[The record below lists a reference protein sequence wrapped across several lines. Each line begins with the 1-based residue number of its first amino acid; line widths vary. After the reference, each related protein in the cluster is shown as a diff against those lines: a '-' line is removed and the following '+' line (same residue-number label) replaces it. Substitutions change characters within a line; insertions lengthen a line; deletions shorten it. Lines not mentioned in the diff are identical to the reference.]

1 MAVIGVDIGD
11 YNTYISV
18 AKAGGV
24 ETIANE
30 YSQRNTPSIV
40 ALGDKQ
46 RFMGVSAENQRNI
59 NVKNTVSFFKNF
71 LGRSFKDPY
80 VQKHLGNVG
89 AEVVELTDGKIGFN
103 LGGKTFLPEQI
114 LGMMLTKVKEI
125 VKTEQNEDIETC
137 VISVPLNFTQ
147 TQRAAVLDSASLAGI
162 SSVQIINDTSAL
174 ALAYG
179 KTKSDL
185 PEDPGSAKLVVFVDV
200 GCGGL
205 QSCLA
210 AVSKDGASLLASSTS
225 NNTGGKLLDS
235 ALLDFTVAEIEA
247 KYGCEVRNNRK
258 AVNKLR
264 LAVEKI
270 KKQMSA
276 NSTKLPL
283 QIENLCEDLDVNL
296 SIDRVKFEELIQSDL
311 AEVRRTLSILLDST
325 TVKKDQ
331 IDSVELVGGSSRIPA
346 VRQIVQDLF
355 GLQPS
360 YSLNADEGVSKGCG
374 LQAAANSNKFRTRT
388 FDIEEVVT
396 DAIEAVYTH
405 RGVQEKIT
413 ILDEGEA
420 AKGER
425 TVGIKA
431 DLPLHLALQY
441 GEHVNINNRFI
452 ALYHLAV
459 EGEEMRNAEVELV
472 FTLSQQGLV
481 SLNRAGLLTEDESKR
496 RKTCEPLQPPPTEGA
511 GKEVESD
518 VVTGTRRELKF
529 SVTSLGGLPS
539 QLLSHLTQQEST
551 MIEADL
557 RELARQEAKNCLE
570 ENLYKLRS
578 EVTESSSGLESEEAV
593 RNIRA
598 YFEQIEA
605 WLYEEGED
613 AAEENYRETN
623 KLLEEKVNIFQAW
636 RSKMAEMMA
645 REEVRRSQRR
655 PSPGP
660 RSSRQIP
667 VVYEGETP
675 YNRQTS
681 ARPQSAPFDSLNRQ
695 RRQRGVMEDP
705 FFTRSSFYND
715 PLFGW

>member
-80 VQKHLGNVG
+80 VQKQLGNVG

-185 PEDPGSAKLVVFVDV
+185 PEAASSARLVVFVDV

-210 AVSKDGASLLASSTS
+210 AVSKHGASLLASSTS
-225 NNTGGKLLDS
+225 TNTGGKFLDS

-247 KYGCEVRNNRK
+247 KYGCEVRNNKK

-276 NSTKLPL
+276 NSNKLPL

-296 SIDRVKFEELIQSDL
+296 SLDRAKFEELIQSDL

-374 LQAAANSNKFRTRT
+374 LQAAANSSKFRTRT

-396 DAIEAVYTH
+396 DTIEAVYTH
-405 RGVQEKIT
+405 GGVQEKIT

-425 TVGIKA
+425 TIGIKA
-431 DLPLHLALQY
+431 DLPLHLAVQY

-452 ALYHLAV
+452 ALYQLAG
-459 EGEEMRNAEVELV
+459 EGEEMKNAEVELV

-481 SLNRAGLLTEDESKR
+481 TLNRASLLTGDESKR
-496 RKTCEPLQPPPTEGA
+496 RKTCEPPPTQSQD
-511 GKEVESD
+511 KEVESE
-518 VVTGTRRELKF
+518 VVAGTRRELEF

-539 QLLSHLTQQEST
+539 QLLSHLTQQESA

-557 RELARQEAKNCLE
+557 REVARQEAKNCLE

-613 AAEENYRETN
+613 AGEENYRETN
-623 KLLEEKVNIFQAW
+623 KLLQEKVNIFQLW

-645 REEVRRSQRR
+645 REGAMRSQRR

-660 RSSRQIP
+660 RPSRQIP
-667 VVYEGETP
+667 VVYEGEAP
-675 YNRQTS
+675 YTRQTT
-681 ARPQSAPFDSLNRQ
+681 ARPQSAPFDNLNRQ
-695 RRQRGVMEDP
+695 RRQRHVMEDP
-705 FFTRSSFYND
+705 FFNRSSFYND

>member
-11 YNTYISV
+11 YNTFISL
-18 AKAGGV
+18 ARQGGV

-40 ALGDKQ
+40 ALGDRQ

-59 NVKNTVSFFKNF
+59 NIKNTVSFFKNF
-71 LGRSFKDPY
+71 LGRTFKDPY
-80 VQKHLGNVG
+80 VQQQLGNIG
-89 AEVVELTDGKIGFN
+89 ADVVELTDGKIGFSV
-103 LGGKTFLPEQI
+103 GEKTFLPEQI

-125 VKTEQNEDIETC
+125 VKTEQKEDIQTC
-137 VISVPLNFTQ
+137 VISVPLHFTQ
-147 TQRAAVLDSASLAGI
+147 TQRAAVLDSASLAGLT
-162 SSVQIINDTSAL
+162 SVEIMNDTSAL

-185 PEDPGSAKLVVFVDV
+185 PEDPSSPRLVVFVDV

-210 AVSKDGASLLASSTS
+210 AVSKHGASLLASSTS
-225 NNTGGKLLDS
+225 TKTGGKHLDS
-235 ALLDFTVAEIEA
+235 ALLDFAITEIEA

-276 NSTKLPL
+276 NSNKLPL

-296 SIDRVKFEELIQSDL
+296 SLDRAKFEELIQSDL
-311 AEVRRTLSILLDST
+311 AEVKRTLSILLDST

-331 IDSVELVGGSSRIPA
+331 IESVELVGGSSRIPA

-374 LQAAANSNKFRTRT
+374 LQAAANSNKFRTKT

-405 RGVQEKIT
+405 AGVQEKIT
-413 ILDEGEA
+413 VLDEGEA
-420 AKGER
+420 ARGER
-425 TVGIKA
+425 VLGIKA
-431 DLPLHLALQY
+431 DLPLHLAVQY
-441 GEHVNINNRFI
+441 GEDVNINNRFI
-452 ALYHLAV
+452 SLYQLAG
-459 EGEEMRNAEVELV
+459 EGEEIRNAEVELV
-472 FTLSQQGLV
+472 FTLSQQGLI
-481 SLNRAGLLTEDESKR
+481 SLDRASLLTADESKR
-496 RKTCEPLQPPPTEGA
+496 RKTSQPPPTESEE
-511 GKEVESD
+511 KEVER
-518 VVTGTRRELKF
+518 TRRELGLT
-529 SVTSLGGLPS
+529 VTSLGGLPS
-539 QLLSHLTQQEST
+539 HLLSHLTQQERR

-557 RELARQEAKNCLE
+557 REVSRQEAKNALE
-570 ENLYKLRS
+570 ENLYRLRS
-578 EVTESSSGLESEEAV
+578 EVSENCSGLESEEAV
-593 RNIRA
+593 RNIRT
-598 YFEQIEA
+598 YFDQIEA

-705 FFTRSSFYND
+705 FFNRSSFYND

>member
-1 MAVIGVDIGD
+1 MAVVGVDIGD

-18 AKAGGV
+18 ARAGGV

-80 VQKHLGNVG
+80 VQQQLGNVG
-89 AEVVELTDGKIGFN
+89 AEVVELTDGKIGFS
-103 LGGKTFLPEQI
+103 LGEKTFVPEQI

-125 VKTEQNEDIETC
+125 VKTEQKEDIETC

-162 SSVQIINDTSAL
+162 PSVQIINDTTAL
-174 ALAYG
+174 TLAYG

-185 PEDPGSAKLVVFVDV
+185 PEDASSARLVVFVDF

-210 AVSKDGASLLASSTS
+210 AVSKHGASLLASSTS
-225 NNTGGKLLDS
+225 ANTGGKFLDS
-235 ALLDFTVAEIEA
+235 ALLDFTITEIEA

-276 NSTKLPL
+276 NSNKLPL

-296 SIDRVKFEELIQSDL
+296 SLDRAKFEELIQSEL
-311 AEVRRTLSILLDST
+311 EEVRRTLSSLLDST

-331 IDSVELVGGSSRIPA
+331 IHSVELVGGSSRIPA

-374 LQAAANSNKFRTRT
+374 LQAAANSNKFRTRS
-388 FDIEEVVT
+388 FEVEGVVT
-396 DAIEAVYTH
+396 DTIEAVYTH
-405 RGVQEKIT
+405 DGAQEKLT
-413 ILDEGEA
+413 ILEEGET

-425 TVGIKA
+425 TLVIKS
-431 DLPLHLALQY
+431 DLPLHLAVQY
-441 GEHVNINNRFI
+441 GENVNINNRFI
-452 ALYHLAV
+452 SLYQLGV
-459 EGEEMRNAEVELV
+459 EGEELKNAELELV
-472 FTLSQQGLV
+472 FTLSQQGLIT
-481 SLNRAGLLTEDESKR
+481 LARACLLTADESKR
-496 RKTCEPLQPPPTEGA
+496 RKTSEPPPTQIA
-511 GKEVESD
+511 DKEVE
-518 VVTGTRRELKF
+518 TRRKELKF
-529 SVTSLGGLPS
+529 SVTSLGGLPT
-539 QLLSHLTQQEST
+539 QLLSHLTQQERT
-551 MIEADL
+551 MIQADL
-557 RELARQEAKNCLE
+557 NEVARQEARNGLE

-578 EVTESSSGLESEEAV
+578 EVSETSSGLESEEAV
-593 RNIRA
+593 QNIRA
-598 YFEQIEA
+598 YLDQIEA

-613 AAEENYRETN
+613 AGEEDYRETN
-623 KLLEEKVNIFQAW
+623 KLLQEKFNIFQLW

-645 REEVRRSQRR
+645 REEARRNQRR

-660 RSSRQIP
+660 RPSRQIP
-667 VVYEGETP
+667 VVYEGESP
-675 YNRQTS
+675 YTRQTS
-681 ARPQSAPFDSLNRQ
+681 ARPQSAPFDTLNRQ
-695 RRQRGVMEDP
+695 RRQRHVMEDP
-705 FFTRSSFYND
+705 FFNRSSFYND

>member
-80 VQKHLGNVG
+80 VQKQLGNVG

-162 SSVQIINDTSAL
+162 SSVQIINDTTAL

-185 PEDPGSAKLVVFVDV
+185 PEAASSARLVVFVDV

-210 AVSKDGASLLASSTS
+210 AVSKHGASLLASSTS
-225 NNTGGKLLDS
+225 TNTGGKFLDS

-276 NSTKLPL
+276 NSNKLPL

-296 SIDRVKFEELIQSDL
+296 SLDRAKFEELIQSDL
-311 AEVRRTLSILLDST
+311 AEVRRTLSTLLDST

-346 VRQIVQDLF
+346 LRQIVQDLF
-355 GLQPS
+355 CLQPS

-374 LQAAANSNKFRTRT
+374 LQAAANSSKFRTRT

-405 RGVQEKIT
+405 GGVQEKLT
-413 ILDEGEA
+413 ILDEGET

-452 ALYHLAV
+452 ALYQLAV

-481 SLNRAGLLTEDESKR
+481 TLDRASLLTGDETKR
-496 RKTCEPLQPPPTEGA
+496 RKTCEPPPTQGQD
-511 GKEVESD
+511 KEVESE
-518 VVTGTRRELKF
+518 VVTGTRRDLEF

-539 QLLSHLTQQEST
+539 QVLSHLTKQESN

-557 RELARQEAKNCLE
+557 REVARQEAKNCLE

-593 RNIRA
+593 RNILA

-613 AAEENYRETN
+613 AGEQNYRETN
-623 KLLEEKVNIFQAW
+623 KLLEEKVNIFQLW

-645 REEVRRSQRR
+645 REGARRSQRR

-660 RSSRQIP
+660 RASRQIP
-667 VVYEGETP
+667 VVYEGEAP
-675 YNRQTS
+675 YTRQTS
-681 ARPQSAPFDSLNRQ
+681 ARPQSAPFDNMDRQ
-695 RRQRGVMEDP
+695 RRQRHRVMEDP
-705 FFTRSSFYND
+705 FFNRSTFYND

>member
-1 MAVIGVDIGD
+1 MAVVGVDIGD
-11 YNTYISV
+11 YNTFISV
-18 AKAGGV
+18 ARQGGV

-80 VQKHLGNVG
+80 VQKQLGNVG
-89 AEVVELTDGKIGFN
+89 AEVVELTDGKIGFI
-103 LGGKTFLPEQI
+103 LGEKTFVPEQI

-125 VKTEQNEDIETC
+125 VKTEQKEDIQTC

-147 TQRAAVLDSASLAGI
+147 TQRAAVLDSASLAGLP
-162 SSVQIINDTSAL
+162 SVQIINDTSAL

-185 PEDPGSAKLVVFVDV
+185 PEDASSARLVVFVDV

-210 AVSKDGASLLASSTS
+210 AVSKDGATLLASSTS
-225 NNTGGKLLDS
+225 TNTGGKFLDA
-235 ALLDFTVAEIEA
+235 ALLQYTIGEIEA

-276 NSTKLPL
+276 NSNKLPL

-296 SIDRVKFEELIQSDL
+296 SLDRAKFEELIQSDL
-311 AEVRRTLSILLDST
+311 EEVKRTLSILLEST
-325 TVKKDQ
+325 TVKKEQ

-355 GLQPS
+355 GLPPS

-374 LQAAANSNKFRTRT
+374 LQAAANSNKFRTKT
-388 FDIEEVVT
+388 FNIEEVVT

-405 RGVQEKIT
+405 GGVQEKIT

-425 TVGIKA
+425 TIGIKA

-441 GEHVNINNRFI
+441 GENVDIANRFI
-452 ALYHLAV
+452 SLYQLA
-459 EGEEMRNAEVELV
+459 EGEEVKNAELELV
-472 FTLSQQGLV
+472 FALSQQGLITL
-481 SLNRAGLLTEDESKR
+481 SRASLLTPDESKR
-496 RKTCEPLQPPPTEGA
+496 RKTCEPPPTQT
-511 GKEVESD
+511 KEVESEA
-518 VVTGTRRELKF
+518 VTAGTRRELRF
-529 SVTSLGGLPS
+529 TVTSLGGLPS
-539 QLLSHLTQQEST
+539 QLLSHLTQQERT

-557 RELARQEAKNCLE
+557 QEVARQEAKNCLE

-578 EVTESSSGLESEEAV
+578 EVTESCSGLESEEAV

-598 YFEQIEA
+598 YFDQIEA
-605 WLYEEGED
+605 WLYEEGEE
-613 AAEENYRETN
+613 AGEQSYRETD
-623 KLLEEKVNIFQAW
+623 KLLQEKVNTFHLW
-636 RSKMAEMMA
+636 RSRMVETLA
-645 REEVRRSQRR
+645 RRSQRR

-660 RSSRQIP
+660 RPSRQIP

-675 YNRQTS
+675 YTRQTS
-681 ARPQSAPFDSLNRQ
+681 ARPQSAPFDNINRPGRQ
-695 RRQRGVMEDP
+695 RHVREDP
-705 FFTRSSFYND
+705 FFNRSSFYND

>member
-1 MAVIGVDIGD
+1 MAVVGVDIGD
-11 YNTYISV
+11 YNTFISV
-18 AKAGGV
+18 ARQGGV

-40 ALGDKQ
+40 ALGDRQ

-71 LGRSFKDPY
+71 LGRSFSDPY
-80 VQKHLGNVG
+80 VQTQLGNVG
-89 AEVVELTDGKIGFN
+89 AEVVELTDGKIGFV
-103 LGGKTFLPEQI
+103 LGEKTFVPEQI

-125 VKTEQNEDIETC
+125 VKTEQKEDIQTC

-147 TQRAAVLDSASLAGI
+147 TQRAAVLDSASLAGL

-185 PEDPGSAKLVVFVDV
+185 PEAASSPRLVVFVDV

-210 AVSKDGASLLASSTS
+210 AVSKDKASLLASSTTTK
-225 NNTGGKLLDS
+225 TGGKFLDS
-235 ALLDFTVAEIEA
+235 ALLHFTIGEIEA
-247 KYGCEVRNNRK
+247 KYGCNVRNNRK
-258 AVNKLR
+258 ALNKLR

-276 NSTKLPL
+276 NSNKLPL

-296 SIDRVKFEELIQSDL
+296 SLDRAKFEELIQPDL
-311 AEVRRTLSILLDST
+311 EEVRRTLSILLDST
-325 TVKKDQ
+325 TVRKDQ

-374 LQAAANSNKFRTRT
+374 LQAAANSNKFRTKT

-405 RGVQEKIT
+405 DGLQEKIT

-425 TVGIKA
+425 TIGIKA

-441 GEHVNINNRFI
+441 GENVDITNRFI
-452 ALYHLAV
+452 SLYQLA
-459 EGEEMRNAEVELV
+459 EGEEMKNAELELV
-472 FTLSQQGLV
+472 FTLSQEGLI
-481 SLNRAGLLTEDESKR
+481 SLNRASQLTADESKR
-496 RKTCEPLQPPPTEGA
+496 RKTCEPPPTQSQGPD
-511 GKEVESD
+511 KEVKSD
-518 VVTGTRRELKF
+518 VVATGARRELRVT
-529 SVTSLGGLPS
+529 VTSLGGLPE
-539 QLLSHLTQQEST
+539 QLLSHLTQLERT

-557 RELARQEAKNCLE
+557 KELSRQEAKNCLE

-578 EVTESSSGLESEEAV
+578 EVTESCSGLESEEAV
-593 RNIRA
+593 RNIRD
-598 YFEQIEA
+598 YFDQIEA
-605 WLYEEGED
+605 WLYEEGEE
-613 AAEENYRETN
+613 AGEQSYRETN
-623 KLLEEKVNIFQAW
+623 QLLQEKVNIFQLW
-636 RSKMAEMMA
+636 RSKMVEMMA
-645 REEVRRSQRR
+645 RQSQRR

-660 RSSRQIP
+660 RPSRQIP

-675 YNRQTS
+675 YSRQTQ
-681 ARPQSAPFDSLNRQ
+681 ARPQSAPFDNMNRPGRQ
-695 RRQRGVMEDP
+695 RHVREDP
-705 FFTRSSFYND
+705 FFNRSSFYND

>member
-80 VQKHLGNVG
+80 VQKQLENVG

-162 SSVQIINDTSAL
+162 SSVQIINDTTAL

-185 PEDPGSAKLVVFVDV
+185 PEAASSARLVVFVDV

-210 AVSKDGASLLASSTS
+210 AVSKHGASLLASSTS
-225 NNTGGKLLDS
+225 TNTGGKFLDS

-247 KYGCEVRNNRK
+247 KYSCEVRNNKK

-276 NSTKLPL
+276 NSNKLPL

-296 SIDRVKFEELIQSDL
+296 SLDRAKFEELIQSDL

-325 TVKKDQ
+325 TVKKEQ

-374 LQAAANSNKFRTRT
+374 LQAAANSSKFRTRT

-405 RGVQEKIT
+405 GGVQEKIT

-425 TVGIKA
+425 TIGIKA
-431 DLPLHLALQY
+431 DLPLHLAVQY

-452 ALYHLAV
+452 ALYQLAG
-459 EGEEMRNAEVELV
+459 EGEEMKNAEVELV

-481 SLNRAGLLTEDESKR
+481 TLNRASLLTADESKR
-496 RKTCEPLQPPPTEGA
+496 RKTCEPPPTQGA
-511 GKEVESD
+511 DKEVESE
-518 VVTGTRRELKF
+518 VVTGSRRELEF

-539 QLLSHLTQQEST
+539 QLLSHLTQQESS

-557 RELARQEAKNCLE
+557 REVARQEAKNCLE

-598 YFEQIEA
+598 YFDKIEA

-613 AAEENYRETN
+613 AGEENYRETN
-623 KLLEEKVNIFQAW
+623 KLLQEKVNIFQLW

-645 REEVRRSQRR
+645 REGATRSQRR
-655 PSPGP
+655 SSPGP
-660 RSSRQIP
+660 RPSRQIP
-667 VVYEGETP
+667 VVYEGEAP
-675 YNRQTS
+675 YTRQTTG
-681 ARPQSAPFDSLNRQ
+681 RPQSAPFDNLNRQ
-695 RRQRGVMEDP
+695 RRQRHVMEDP
-705 FFTRSSFYND
+705 FFNRSSFYND

>member
-11 YNTYISV
+11 YNTFISL
-18 AKAGGV
+18 ARQGGV

-80 VQKHLGNVG
+80 VQQQLGNIG
-89 AEVVELTDGKIGFN
+89 ADVVELTDGKIGFTV
-103 LGGKTFLPEQI
+103 GEKTFLPEQI

-125 VKTEQNEDIETC
+125 VKTEQKEDIQTC
-137 VISVPLNFTQ
+137 VISVPLHFTQ
-147 TQRAAVLDSASLAGI
+147 TQRAAVLDSASLAGLT
-162 SSVQIINDTSAL
+162 SVEIMNDTSAL

-185 PEDPGSAKLVVFVDV
+185 PEDPSSPRLVVFVDV

-210 AVSKDGASLLASSTS
+210 AVSKHGASLLASSTS
-225 NNTGGKLLDS
+225 TKTGGKHLDS
-235 ALLDFTVAEIEA
+235 ALLDFAITEIEA

-276 NSTKLPL
+276 NSNKLPL

-296 SIDRVKFEELIQSDL
+296 SLDRAKFEELIQSDL
-311 AEVRRTLSILLDST
+311 AEVKRTLSILLDST

-331 IDSVELVGGSSRIPA
+331 IESVELVGGSSRIPA

-374 LQAAANSNKFRTRT
+374 LQAAANSNKFRTKT

-405 RGVQEKIT
+405 AGVQEKIT

-420 AKGER
+420 ARGER
-425 TVGIKA
+425 VLGIKA
-431 DLPLHLALQY
+431 DLPLHLAVQY
-441 GEHVNINNRFI
+441 GEDVNINNRFI
-452 ALYHLAV
+452 SLYQLAG
-459 EGEEMRNAEVELV
+459 EGEEIRNAEVELV
-472 FTLSQQGLV
+472 FTLSQQGLI
-481 SLNRAGLLTEDESKR
+481 SLDRASLLTESKR
-496 RKTCEPLQPPPTEGA
+496 RKTSQPPPTESEE
-511 GKEVESD
+511 KEVER
-518 VVTGTRRELKF
+518 TRRELGLT
-529 SVTSLGGLPS
+529 VTSLGGLPS
-539 QLLSHLTQQEST
+539 HLLSHLTQQERR

-557 RELARQEAKNCLE
+557 REVSRQEAKNALE
-570 ENLYKLRS
+570 ENLYRLRS
-578 EVTESSSGLESEEAV
+578 EVSENCSGLESEEAV
-593 RNIRA
+593 RNIRT
-598 YFEQIEA
+598 YFDQIEA

-705 FFTRSSFYND
+705 FFNRSSFYND

>member
-1 MAVIGVDIGD
+1 MA
-11 YNTYISV
+11 
-18 AKAGGV
+18 
-24 ETIANE
+24 
-30 YSQRNTPSIV
+30 
-40 ALGDKQ
+40 L
-46 RFMGVSAENQRNI
+46 
-59 NVKNTVSFFKNF
+59 
-71 LGRSFKDPY
+71 DPY
-80 VQKHLGNVG
+80 VQNQLGNVG
-89 AEVVELTDGKIGFN
+89 AEVVELTDGKIGFI
-103 LGGKTFLPEQI
+103 LGEKTFVPEQI

-125 VKTEQNEDIETC
+125 VKTEQKEDIQTC

-185 PEDPGSAKLVVFVDV
+185 PEDPSSPRLVVFVDV

-210 AVSKDGASLLASSTS
+210 AVSKHGASLLASSTS
-225 NNTGGKLLDS
+225 TKTGGKHLDS
-235 ALLDFTVAEIEA
+235 ALLDFAITEIEA

-276 NSTKLPL
+276 NSNKLPL
-283 QIENLCEDLDVNL
+283 QIENLCEDLDVHL
-296 SIDRVKFEELIQSDL
+296 SLDRAKFEELIQSDL
-311 AEVRRTLSILLDST
+311 AEVKRTLSILLDST

-331 IDSVELVGGSSRIPA
+331 IESVELVGGSSRIPA

-374 LQAAANSNKFRTRT
+374 LQAAANSNKFRTKT

-405 RGVQEKIT
+405 AGVQEKIT

-420 AKGER
+420 ARGER
-425 TVGIKA
+425 VLGIKA
-431 DLPLHLALQY
+431 DLPLHLAVQY
-441 GEHVNINNRFI
+441 GEDVNINNRFI
-452 ALYHLAV
+452 SLYQLAG

-472 FTLSQQGLV
+472 FTLSQQGLI
-481 SLNRAGLLTEDESKR
+481 SLDRASLLTADESKR
-496 RKTCEPLQPPPTEGA
+496 RKTSQPPPTESEE
-511 GKEVESD
+511 KEVER
-518 VVTGTRRELKF
+518 TRRELGLT
-529 SVTSLGGLPS
+529 VTSLGGLPS
-539 QLLSHLTQQEST
+539 HLLSHLTQQERR

-557 RELARQEAKNCLE
+557 REVSRQEAKNALE

-578 EVTESSSGLESEEAV
+578 EVSENCSGLESEEAV
-593 RNIRA
+593 RNIRT
-598 YFEQIEA
+598 YFDQIEA

-705 FFTRSSFYND
+705 FFNRSSFYND

>member
-1 MAVIGVDIGD
+1 
-11 YNTYISV
+11 
-18 AKAGGV
+18 
-24 ETIANE
+24 
-30 YSQRNTPSIV
+30 
-40 ALGDKQ
+40 
-46 RFMGVSAENQRNI
+46 MG
-59 NVKNTVSFFKNF
+59 
-71 LGRSFKDPY
+71 
-80 VQKHLGNVG
+80 
-89 AEVVELTDGKIGFN
+89 
-103 LGGKTFLPEQI
+103 
-114 LGMMLTKVKEI
+114 
-125 VKTEQNEDIETC
+125 EDIQTC

-147 TQRAAVLDSASLAGI
+147 TQRAAVLDSASLAGL

-179 KTKSDL
+179 KTKCDL
-185 PEDPGSAKLVVFVDV
+185 PEDASSARLVVFVDV

-210 AVSKDGASLLASSTS
+210 AVSKDGASLVASSTTT
-225 NNTGGKLLDS
+225 NTGGKFLDA
-235 ALLDFTVAEIEA
+235 ALLHFTIAEIEA

-276 NSTKLPL
+276 NSNKLPL

-296 SIDRVKFEELIQSDL
+296 SLDRAKFEELIQADL
-311 AEVRRTLSILLDST
+311 EEVKRTLSTLLDST
-325 TVKKDQ
+325 TVKKGQ

-374 LQAAANSNKFRTRT
+374 LQAAANSNKFRTKT

-405 RGVQEKIT
+405 GGVQEKIT

-420 AKGER
+420 AKGDR
-425 TVGIKA
+425 IIGIKA

-441 GEHVNINNRFI
+441 GEHVDINNRFI
-452 ALYHLAV
+452 SLYQLA
-459 EGEEMRNAEVELV
+459 EGEEMKNAELELV

-481 SLNRAGLLTEDESKR
+481 TLSRASLLTADESKR
-496 RKTCEPLQPPPTEGA
+496 RKTCDPPPTQEQGA
-511 GKEVESD
+511 DKEVASD
-518 VVTGTRRELKF
+518 VVTMTGTRREVKF

-539 QLLSHLTQQEST
+539 QLLSHLTQQERT

-557 RELARQEAKNCLE
+557 QEVSRQEAKNCLE

-578 EVTESSSGLESEEAV
+578 EVTESSSGLESEEVV

-598 YFEQIEA
+598 YFDQIEN
-605 WLYEEGED
+605 WLYEEGEE
-613 AAEENYRETN
+613 AAEESYRETN
-623 KLLEEKVNIFQAW
+623 KLLQEKVNTFQVW
-636 RSKMAEMMA
+636 RSRM
-645 REEVRRSQRR
+645 V
-655 PSPGP
+655 
-660 RSSRQIP
+660 
-667 VVYEGETP
+667 
-675 YNRQTS
+675 
-681 ARPQSAPFDSLNRQ
+681 
-695 RRQRGVMEDP
+695 
-705 FFTRSSFYND
+705 
-715 PLFGW
+715 